1 MEKSKENDD
10 EGVVVKKVN
19 NPPKVDKPNPPENYT
34 FLLGDL

>member
-10 EGVVVKKVN
+10 EGVIVKKG
-19 NPPKVDKPNPPENYT
+19 PSKVDKPNPPENYT